1 MFQASGDEE
10 FTQLLS
16 MTTNYPSW
24 QREFKGKA
32 VRSLLRRIRET
43 DGKRN
48 AMKFIKAIH
57 DRSPDTECI
66 MIETPKD
73 GRIQVEKLKYPVEV
87 LAYKLWLDPEL
98 VSRVDLKRIYTCQ
111 LYASNSAKYT
121 CINPYH
127 LQKSPR
133 KTESVKR
140 PRNKSLS
147 ERSDATSISTVSSQQ
162 NIQNNNYVQHN
173 DYPQRTDC
181 NQSSVTNRDHE
192 MSTQDIFGRERNDD
206 QHRVVNHVI
215 QNQTSTTLI
224 SPVLSPIVSPNVNQ
238 HELQLSDKFQFSFD
252 QDYFCDD
259 NPDQPEFNQG
269 AASSLGSPGF
279 DLGSVSSGQS
289 EGGKSPLAVDHDS
302 DFYDA
307 NSPNPHTTL
316 YNEDPRNQLA
326 KQMERFQCSE
336 NPSWCSIKYYEYNQ
350 MLETF
355 EIRTA
360 DQSELEVDGY
370 SSTNSQQR
378 ISLGGISNP
387 FREEKVRQCQKNIRE
402 GIKLSY
408 KNGIVSVTNNMEQSV
423 FVQSRS
429 MNENYCTDPFAVQKV
444 RCHSEAIIFNN
455 LDFANRLQGT
465 VDKGFD
471 EVYSLIDLCLVR
483 LSFVKGWGHNY
494 SRKYVTE
501 TPCWLEITIN
511 NPLDWLDKVS
521 RNLREAAYKCS
532 SNS

>member
-24 QREFKGKA
+24 QKEFKGKA

-87 LAYKLWLDPEL
+87 LAFKLWLDPEL

-111 LYASNSAKYT
+111 LYASNSSKYT

-133 KTESVKR
+133 KSESVKR

-147 ERSDATSISTVSSQQ
+147 DRSDATSVSTVSSHQTV
-162 NIQNNNYVQHN
+162 QNNNFMHQN
-173 DYPQRTDC
+173 E
-181 NQSSVTNRDHE
+181 S
-192 MSTQDIFGRERNDD
+192 MSHGIFGDGRQRNDD

-307 NSPNPHTTL
+307 NSPNPHSTL
-316 YNEDPRNQLA
+316 YNEDPRNQLC

-350 MLETF
+350 MLEIF
-355 EIRTA
+355 QIRTA

-402 GIKLSY
+402 GVKLSY
-408 KNGIVSVTNNMEQSV
+408 KNGIVSVTNNMEQSL

-429 MNENYCTDPFAVQKV
+429 MNENYCTDPFAVQKI
-444 RCHSEAIIFNN
+444 RSHSEAIIFNN

-471 EVYSLIDLCLVR
+471 EVYSLIDLCL
-483 LSFVKGWGHNY
+483 G
-494 SRKYVTE
+494 E
-501 TPCWLEITIN
+501 
-511 NPLDWLDKVS
+511 D
-521 RNLREAAYKCS
+521 
-532 SNS
+532 